1 MKIDALIIGG
11 GMAGL
16 WTLATL
22 RSRGYGAVLLDIG
35 ALGGMQTLASQG
47 IIHGDSRYRLTSNPE
62 EGKPATSIMPSRWQ
76 EALRGHGELNL
87 RDAKILCAQQ
97 YLWTNSN
104 FSSKISGYLISRRL
118 GGYLEKC
125 SEDAYPP
132 FLPGQFRG
140 HCYSL
145 NAIVLD
151 MPSVLHTVARQ
162 YAPWILS
169 DCFWKENGRYI
180 NVLSGGAMHRFQ
192 PRRVIYTAGRAN
204 SELTGNSQRYQ
215 PLHMAALRVPR
226 NAPDIFGHHLDN
238 NGNIAIT
245 ITTHREKSYK
255 IYYLGGQPAEK
266 GIYLSGDEQIA
277 SLRTILLKALP
288 WINRD
293 WLDDEAFYPFSVERI
308 SGHGDEEDVHEPV
321 IIQRGRKLI
330 AWPGK
335 LTFAPLLAE
344 RLVALLPPAN
354 DNPDFQ
360 SGQIPRVGTYPWAM
374 QTDFLQ

>member
-1 MKIDALIIGG
+1 MKIDAVIIGG

-22 RSRGYGAVLLDIG
+22 RARGYGAVLLEIG

-47 IIHGDSRYRLTSNPE
+47 IIHSDSRYRLISPPDE
-62 EGKPATSIMPSRWQ
+62 SKASISITPGRWQ
-76 EALRGHGELNL
+76 EALRGHGDLNL
-87 RDAKILCAQQ
+87 RDAQILCAQQ
-97 YLWTNSN
+97 YLWTNHN
-104 FSSKISGYLISRRL
+104 FTSKISGYLVSRRL
-118 GGYLEKC
+118 GDQLEKC
-125 SEDAYPP
+125 SVEAYPP

-140 HCYSL
+140 NCYTL

-151 MPSVLHTVARQ
+151 MPSVLHTVAKQ
-162 YAPWILS
+162 YAPWILT

-226 NAPDIFGHHLDN
+226 NAPDIFGHHLDG
-238 NGNIAIT
+238 NGRLAIT
-245 ITTHREKSYK
+245 ITTHREKNYK
-255 IYYLGGQPAEK
+255 IYYLGGQPAEA
-266 GIYLSGDEQIA
+266 GVYLGAPEHIA
-277 SLRTILLKALP
+277 NLRSTLLKALP
-288 WINRD
+288 WINQD
-293 WLDDEAFYPFSVERI
+293 WLEDEAFYPFSAERI
-308 SGHGDEEDVHEPV
+308 SGHNDEEDAYEPV
-321 IIQRGRKLI
+321 IVQRGRNLI

-360 SGQIPRVGTYPWAM
+360 SGQIPRVGTHPWSA
-374 QTDFLQ
+374 QSEFLQ